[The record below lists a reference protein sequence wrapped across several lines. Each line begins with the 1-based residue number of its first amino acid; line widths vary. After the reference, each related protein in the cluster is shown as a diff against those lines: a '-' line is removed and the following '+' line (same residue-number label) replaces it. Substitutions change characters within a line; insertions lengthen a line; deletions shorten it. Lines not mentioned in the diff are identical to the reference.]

1 MTGINYTGFESN
13 RPFRL
18 CAEYVDRHAGDNN
31 GEINGDKEQALFKK
45 IIKARYGYDYDFNKD
60 LQTQADELAN
70 KKDEMAREGEYFFDS
85 RNSLYSDGD
94 SYTGSDLSI
103 IGDNC
108 GKSAGSQFATDAIGY
123 TTTGEDSDFSR
134 MNRTLD
140 RLLEDYTPDLN
151 NKLTVNFLKGY
162 YDSASEFSFNQPRTW
177 LNWSNSGLFEQ
188 LGHENDSS
196 KITNGK
202 AAALMKKIM
211 DAVPEDKRNSEDYK
225 TLESAYQEYSS
236 KNSEEKFGDK
246 SGMFARMFGTG
257 YLDNLDDAV
266 ERLFDL

>member
-18 CAEYVDRHAGDNN
+18 CAEYVDRKAGDNN

-70 KKDEMAREGEYFFDS
+70 KKDGIAREGEYFFDS
-85 RNSLYSDGD
+85 RNELYSDIDGC
-94 SYTGSDLSI
+94 YTGSDLRI

-108 GKSAGSQFATDAIGY
+108 GNSAGSRFATDLIGY
-123 TTTGEDSDFSR
+123 TTEGDSSR
-134 MNRTLD
+134 INRTLD
-140 RLLEDYTPDLN
+140 RLLEDYTPELN

-162 YDSASEFSFNQPRTW
+162 Y
-177 LNWSNSGLFEQ
+177 SNNGWFGSGMFEQ
-188 LGHENDSS
+188 LGSENDSS

-211 DAVPEDKRNSEDYK
+211 DAVPQDKRESDDYK

-236 KNSEEKFGDK
+236 KNAEEKFGDK
-246 SGMFARMFGTG
+246 SGMIARMFGTG